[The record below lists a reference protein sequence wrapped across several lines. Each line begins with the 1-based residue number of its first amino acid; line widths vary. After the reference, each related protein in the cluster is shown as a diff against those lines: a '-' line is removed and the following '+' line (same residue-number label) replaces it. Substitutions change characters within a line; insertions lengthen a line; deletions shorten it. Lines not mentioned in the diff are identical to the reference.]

1 MRNNCE
7 VTSHQQIQ
15 RIQYVVEVVVEDFV
29 AVLGVLHREVVTRTH
44 EEEVAH
50 HVSDHL
56 LVQVSVINMLP
67 VCVLKSRLNVDN
79 MWLQYRLLTWNMM
92 ASFSSWDTGH
102 WDPKMVSIMSRKAD
116 RWRKL
121 GLSFLKCSM
130 KS

>member
-67 VCVLKSRLNVDN
+67 VCVLKSRFNVYLDN
-79 MWLQYRLLTWNMM
+79 TWT
-92 ASFSSWDTGH
+92 SDQE
-102 WDPKMVSIMSRKAD
+102 
-116 RWRKL
+116 
-121 GLSFLKCSM
+121 
-130 KS
+130 

>member
-67 VCVLKSRLNVDN
+67 VCVLKSRFNVYLDN
-79 MWLQYRLLTWNMM
+79 MWTTDQWHNHNHNHADCIVSDLEYDGILLQL
-92 ASFSSWDTGH
+92 GH
-102 WDPKMVSIMSRKAD
+102 GPLRPEDGVDHVKES
-116 RWRKL
+116 
-121 GLSFLKCSM
+121 
-130 KS
+130 

>member
-67 VCVLKSRLNVDN
+67 VCVLKSRVNVSR
-79 MWLQYRLLTWNMM
+79 QYVDYTNCNRL
-92 ASFSSWDTGH
+92 
-102 WDPKMVSIMSRKAD
+102 
-116 RWRKL
+116 
-121 GLSFLKCSM
+121 
-130 KS
+130 

>member
-1 MRNNCE
+1 MWTTDQWHNHNHADC
-7 VTSHQQIQ
+7 I
-15 RIQYVVEVVVEDFV
+15 VEF
-29 AVLGVLHREVVTRTH
+29 
-44 EEEVAH
+44 
-50 HVSDHL
+50 
-56 LVQVSVINMLP
+56 
-67 VCVLKSRLNVDN
+67 
-79 MWLQYRLLTWNMM
+79 LTWNMM

>member
-1 MRNNCE
+1 M
-7 VTSHQQIQ
+7 
-15 RIQYVVEVVVEDFV
+15 VEVVVEDFV

-67 VCVLKSRLNVDN
+67 VCVLKSRFNVYLDN
-79 MWLQYRLLTWNMM
+79 IIMQTVSSLTWNMM

-102 WDPKMVSIMSRKAD
+102 
-116 RWRKL
+116 
-121 GLSFLKCSM
+121 
-130 KS
+130 

>member
-15 RIQYVVEVVVEDFV
+15 RRQYVVEVVVEDFV

-67 VCVLKSRLNVDN
+67 VCVLKSRFNVISRQYVDN
-79 MWLQYRLLTWNMM
+79 DQWHNHNHADCIVSDLEYDGILLQLRH
-92 ASFSSWDTGH
+92 G
-102 WDPKMVSIMSRKAD
+102 P
-116 RWRKL
+116 L
-121 GLSFLKCSM
+121 GPEDGVDHVKES
-130 KS
+130 

>member
-15 RIQYVVEVVVEDFV
+15 RRQYVVEVVVEDFV

-67 VCVLKSRLNVDN
+67 VCVLKSRFNVYLDN
-79 MWLQYRLLTWNMM
+79 TWTTDQWHNHNHNHADCIVSDLEYDGILLQL
-92 ASFSSWDTGH
+92 GH
-102 WDPKMVSIMSRKAD
+102 GP
-116 RWRKL
+116 L
-121 GLSFLKCSM
+121 GPEDGVDHVKES
-130 KS
+130 